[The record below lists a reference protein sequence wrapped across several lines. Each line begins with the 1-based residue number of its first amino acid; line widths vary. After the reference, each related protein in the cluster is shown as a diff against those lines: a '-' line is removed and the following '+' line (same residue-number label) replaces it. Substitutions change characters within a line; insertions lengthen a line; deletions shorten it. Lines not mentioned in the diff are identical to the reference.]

1 MLLSIQYVEK
11 KTQKH
16 MHNLYPTP
24 LKEIN
29 ELYINDIIT
38 NNEEVHG

>member
-1 MLLSIQYVEK
+1 
-11 KTQKH
+11 
-16 MHNLYPTP
+16 MHNLYPIP

-29 ELYINDIIT
+29 ELSINDIIT